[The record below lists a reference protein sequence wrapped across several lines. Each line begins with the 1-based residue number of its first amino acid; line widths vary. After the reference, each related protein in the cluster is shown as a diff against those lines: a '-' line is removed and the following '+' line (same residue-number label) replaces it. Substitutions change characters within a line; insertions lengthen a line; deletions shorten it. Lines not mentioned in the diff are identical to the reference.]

1 MRSNKRKN
9 LNERFRYRP
18 RFHQR
23 IPRPLHPLRV
33 GGLLQA
39 AGFPSPDLNLRSL
52 KGPAGVHLLL
62 ADAPFAG
69 PFPSSHRRMGW
80 GAPKCDQLRDNEE
93 KVTYPVG
100 RD

>member
-1 MRSNKRKN
+1 M
-9 LNERFRYRP
+9 
-18 RFHQR
+18 
-23 IPRPLHPLRV
+23 
-33 GGLLQA
+33 
-39 AGFPSPDLNLRSL
+39 L
-52 KGPAGVHLLL
+52 KGPAEVHLLL

-80 GAPKCDQLRDNEE
+80 GAPKCDQLRDIED